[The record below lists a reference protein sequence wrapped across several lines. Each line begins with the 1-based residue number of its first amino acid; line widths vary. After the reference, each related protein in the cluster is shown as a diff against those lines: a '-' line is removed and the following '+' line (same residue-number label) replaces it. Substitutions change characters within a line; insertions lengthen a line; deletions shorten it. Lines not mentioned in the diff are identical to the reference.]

1 MNTIFREE
9 WDLYLQGRTRSAF
22 RGVEPKA
29 TNASFDAP
37 VKVGEIRVFA
47 DMNRPF
53 VALVLEDK
61 GKLGALIVP
70 VSPFTVP
77 ASVREVLVGTRVFQ
91 LWNACT
97 ASRFFVARSWL
108 VETLSEADIAD
119 VKAALA
125 AIPSGIQS
133 EDETILAYERAF
145 RVAGGNFRFLAEAK
159 KARTM
164 SWRSRTGWGIAA
176 MLMICCGVGGLWYE
190 EVLRERRVEN
200 VMAKAA
206 QMEAYRKSINPID
219 DEDGA
224 LECEIGCEEANGCSA
239 DDEVKIEIDLPTL
252 PEMPRELV
260 AKNVEPVSVKPA
272 VADQVVLIKSP
283 VTMKCMAG
291 SRSPGCI
298 GSFEILPALSN
309 ERYAAVNENAFVRPT
324 DEPLST
330 FGLDVDTTS
339 YTLMRSSLVDYKR
352 LPAKDSV
359 RIEEFVNYFKYDYPQ
374 PKGAS
379 PVAVDCELAACPW
392 NPEHK
397 LLRLGVQA
405 KRIDETK
412 LPPCNLTF
420 LVDVSGSMYGE
431 DRIELLKKSL
441 KMLVGKLRD
450 DDHVAIVTYANDTQV
465 RLPSVSGREK
475 AAICRVI
482 DDLIAQGGTS
492 GGAGLQLAYAE
503 AQKNFDKQANNR
515 VILVTDGDFNIGI
528 SSPEE
533 LEKFIA
539 TKRDGGVFLTVFGVG
554 RGNYMDN
561 RMKKLANAGNGNY
574 AYLDSILEAKKVM
587 LNEFGGT
594 LMTVAKD
601 VKVQVEFNP
610 SEVCAYRLL
619 GYENRKLAARDFND
633 DKKDAGEIGA
643 GHTMTAFYEIIPAGK
658 DVETGVDP
666 LKYQQRVATPSDDF
680 CTVKLRYKLPD
691 ADKSELVEEAHKAV
705 DMTREEPSEDFRF
718 ASAVAE
724 YALLLKDSQYKGQAS
739 FTNLIER
746 ARNAKGTDREGY
758 RAEFIRLVERAEIS
772 L

>member
-9 WDLYLQGRTRSAF
+9 WNLYLKAGARPAF
-22 RGVEPKA
+22 RGVEPTA

-37 VKVGEIRVFA
+37 VKVGEVRVFA

-61 GKLGALIVP
+61 GRLGARIVP

-77 ASVREVLVGTRVFQ
+77 ASVREILVGARVFQ

-97 ASRFFVARSWL
+97 AAQSFVARSWL
-108 VETLSEADIAD
+108 VETLSEADVSD
-119 VKAALA
+119 VNAALA
-125 AIPSGIQS
+125 AIPSGVQS
-133 EDETILAYERAF
+133 EDETVLAYERAF
-145 RVAGGNFRFLAEAK
+145 RVAGGNFRFLAETK
-159 KARTM
+159 KARTV
-164 SWRSRTGWGIAA
+164 SWRSRAGWGLAA
-176 MLMICCGVGGLWYE
+176 MLMLCCGVGGLWYE
-190 EVLRERRVEN
+190 EVLRDRRVAC
-200 VMAKAA
+200 VMQNARR
-206 QMEAYRKSINPID
+206 MEAYRKSIEPID
-219 DEDGA
+219 DECIQD
-224 LECEIGCEEANGCSA
+224 ECVEEEAPQAIVCGSIA
-239 DDEVKIEIDLPTL
+239 ES
-252 PEMPRELV
+252 V
-260 AKNVEPVSVKPA
+260 AEKPA
-272 VADQVVLIKSP
+272 ALFKSP
-283 VTMKCMAG
+283 VKMRSLVG
-291 SRSPGCI
+291 SRSPGSI
-298 GSFEILPALSN
+298 GAMTRGGAWNDTGWTMEPPRPELSG
-309 ERYAAVNENAFVRPT
+309 ERYAAASENAFVCPT

-330 FGLDVDTTS
+330 FGLDVDTSS

-359 RIEEFVNYFKYDYPQ
+359 RIEEYVNYFKYDYPQ
-374 PKGAS
+374 PKGAA
-379 PVAVDCELAACPW
+379 PVAVGCELAACPW

-405 KRIDETK
+405 KRVDEAK

-420 LVDVSGSMYGE
+420 LVDVSGSMAGE

-475 AAICRVI
+475 KAIGRVI
-482 DDLIAQGGTS
+482 DDLVASGGTY
-492 GGAGLQLAYAE
+492 GGAGLQLAYEE
-503 AQKNFDKQANNR
+503 ARKNFDKKANNR

-554 RGNYMDN
+554 RGNYMDD

-574 AYLDSILEAKKVM
+574 AYLDSLLEAKKVM

-601 VKVQVEFNP
+601 VKVQIEFNP
-610 SEVCAYRLL
+610 SEVGAYRLL

-643 GHTMTAFYEIIPAGK
+643 GHTMTAFYEIVPAGK
-658 DVETGVDP
+658 GAETGVDP
-666 LKYQQRVATPSDDF
+666 LKYQKRAVTPSGEL

-691 ADKSELVEEAHKAV
+691 AEKSMLVEEAHTAA
-705 DMTREEPSEDFRF
+705 DMTHAEPSEDFRF

-724 YALLLKDSQYKGQAS
+724 YALILKDSQHKGQAS

-746 ARNAKGTDREGY
+746 ARNAKGADREGY
-758 RAEFIRLVERAEIS
+758 RAEFIRLVERAEACER
-772 L
+772 